1 MDMITTTKD
10 LETLCKKLETAPYIT
25 VDTEFL
31 RDKTYWPKLC
41 LIQVANTEEGFL
53 IDPLAEGIDLA
64 PFYKLMAHPKVIKV
78 FHAARQDIEI
88 FYHMGGVIPD
98 PLFDTQIAAM
108 ACGFGESVGYETL
121 VRKIAREK
129 VDKTSRFTDW
139 SHRPLS
145 EKQLAYALAD
155 VTHLRPVY
163 EAFAKQLSDQ
173 GRVRWVAEEM
183 AILQSPATYDL
194 KPEDAW
200 KRLKAR
206 VKNKRQLGVLMEL
219 AAWRERE
226 AQSRDLPR
234 NRVMK
239 DDALFELAT
248 QQPKA
253 LKDLDRLRAVP
264 KGFSGSRSAAGL
276 MAAIKKGMETPEE
289 DIPEPG
295 NGRIM
300 PPGVGPIV
308 ELLKVLL
315 KLKAEEHDVA
325 SKLIAT
331 VSELEE
337 IAASDKAKVPSLT
350 GWRREIF
357 GADALALKH
366 GKLGLSVKN
375 KKLVAAPLREE
386 NEESTAAAAD

>member
-1 MDMITTTKD
+1 MDMITTTDALKKA
-10 LETLCKKLETAPYIT
+10 CKALETAPYIT
-25 VDTEFL
+25 VDTEFM

-41 LIQVANTEEGFL
+41 LIQMASRTEGFL
-53 IDPLAEGIDLA
+53 VDPLAKGIDLQ
-64 PFYKLMAHPKVIKV
+64 PFFDLMAHPKVIKV

-88 FYHMGGVIPD
+88 FYHQGGVIPD
-98 PLFDTQIAAM
+98 PLFDTQVAAM
-108 ACGFGESVGYETL
+108 VCGFGESVGYETL
-121 VRKIAREK
+121 VRKIAKEK

-163 EAFAKQLSDQ
+163 EAFAKQLSET

-200 KRLKAR
+200 KRLKMR
-206 VKNKRQLGVLMEL
+206 VRNKRQLAVLTEL

-239 DDALFELAT
+239 DDALYELAT

-253 LKDLDRLRAVP
+253 PGDLDRLRAVP
-264 KGFSGSRSAAGL
+264 KGFSGSKSAQSL
-276 MAAIKKGMETPEE
+276 IAAIKAGQDRPEDE
-289 DIPEPG
+289 LPEPD
-295 NGRIM
+295 NGKVM
-300 PPGVGPIV
+300 PPGIGPII

-315 KLKAEEHDVA
+315 KLRSEENDVA
-325 SKLIAT
+325 PKLIAT
-331 VSELEE
+331 VSDLED
-337 IAASDKAKVPSLT
+337 IAASDTADVLALT

-357 GADALALKH
+357 GNDALALKH
-366 GKLGLSVKN
+366 GKLGLSVKG
-375 KKLVAAPLREE
+375 KKLVAAPLQTEKTA
-386 NEESTAAAAD
+386 TAAD